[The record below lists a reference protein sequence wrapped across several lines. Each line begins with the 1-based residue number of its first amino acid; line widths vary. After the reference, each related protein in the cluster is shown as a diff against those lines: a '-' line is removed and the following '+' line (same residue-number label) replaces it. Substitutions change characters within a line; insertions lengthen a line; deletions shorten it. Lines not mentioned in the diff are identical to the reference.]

1 MAAISSKIYFVKSRH
16 PKAIPTSNFI
26 KNIETTKTSFYQ
38 YPDVKSALKQL
49 DNQNENILVT
59 GSLAIVGEALEYLN
73 NITPE
78 LYPYL

>member
-1 MAAISSKIYFVKSRH
+1 MKC
-16 PKAIPTSNFI
+16 
-26 KNIETTKTSFYQ
+26 
-38 YPDVKSALKQL
+38 DVSSALTQL

-59 GSLAIVGEALEYLN
+59 GSVAIAGEALEYLN